1 MSTAKIT
8 LLGFYQWDNS
18 IFDNL
23 SIPTVTMEDGKTVT
37 LDKDELIHDILLNY
51 GEMEVLYSNPDF
63 FKYSVGVIS
72 KKNQYTFSRW
82 IRAWNLDY
90 NPIYNYD
97 RFEKVTDNRTGEVSG
112 SQDGNGHTSSTGST
126 SDISTNG
133 STTTNKVTPYEDD
146 VLRVQSQEE
155 QNGNENHNINTSDG
169 QDNTNHTEN
178 KGNSKEDYKHDGHL
192 YGNIGVTTSQQM
204 LRDELDLAKWNIYDE
219 VAAIF
224 ARELIIPVY

>member
-1 MSTAKIT
+1 MSTAKIS

-23 SIPTVTMEDGKTVT
+23 TIPTVTMDDGKTVT
-37 LDKDELIHDILLNY
+37 LDKEELVNDILLNY

-63 FKYSVGVIS
+63 FKFSVGVIS

-97 RFEKVTDNRTGEVSG
+97 RFEKYEDKRNVESNGSRDETGSI
-112 SQDGNGHTSSTGST
+112 DANGST
-126 SDISTNG
+126 SDTSTNG
-133 STTTNKVTPYEDD
+133 NTSTNKVTPYEDD
-146 VLRVQSQEE
+146 VLRTQGETTDSGSENRSITNKSGQS
-155 QNGNENHNINTSDG
+155 NNNHVSDSGKTSD
-169 QDNTNHTEN
+169 DFN
-178 KGNSKEDYKHDGHL
+178 HDGHL

-204 LRDELDLAKWNIYDE
+204 LRDELNLAKWNIYDE
-219 VAAIF
+219 IAAIF
-224 ARELIIPVY
+224 ARELVIAVY